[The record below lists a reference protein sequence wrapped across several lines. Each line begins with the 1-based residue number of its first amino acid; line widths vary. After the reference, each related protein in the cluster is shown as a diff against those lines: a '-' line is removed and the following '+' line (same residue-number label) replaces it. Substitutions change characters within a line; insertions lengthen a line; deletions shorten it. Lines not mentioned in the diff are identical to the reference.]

1 MWSILDFSRCADRH
15 FVLTFVEV
23 GCYARTFIAW
33 ILVAAA
39 LVSAIGAVAM
49 ILYGPSGTGSDPHVN
64 WLRCPRMDLSI
75 RSRVAHRVS
84 EASVS

>member
-39 LVSAIGAVAM
+39 LVSAIGAVVWM
-49 ILYGPSGTGSDPHVN
+49 LRLIHVN
-64 WLRCPRMDLSI
+64 CDDPLRAI
-75 RSRVAHRVS
+75 RDWI
-84 EASVS
+84 